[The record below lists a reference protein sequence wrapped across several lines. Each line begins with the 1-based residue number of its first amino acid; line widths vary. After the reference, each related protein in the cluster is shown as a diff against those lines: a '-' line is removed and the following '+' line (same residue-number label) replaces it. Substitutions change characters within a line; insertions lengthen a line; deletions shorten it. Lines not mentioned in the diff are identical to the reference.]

1 MPPLKGLCNG
11 GGNPCWTRARV
22 WSTDFANSLLGRQYT
37 LYRVS
42 RRKVFIMQDNYGR
55 LWNDWT
61 DLKCLDNMTVDSLNI
76 QNWTHLGDTLYDV
89 LLRSDLIWRHTR
101 ISIIF

>member
-37 LYRVS
+37 RCPGEKIHGIRQFWEIMERLDRFEMFGQYDS
-42 RRKVFIMQDNYGR
+42 REPENSE
-55 LWNDWT
+55 
-61 DLKCLDNMTVDSLNI
+61 LDPFRGHPV
-76 QNWTHLGDTLYDV
+76 
-89 LLRSDLIWRHTR
+89 
-101 ISIIF
+101 